1 MKLADRIAVVTG
13 AAKGM
18 GRDICLTLARE
29 GANLAIAARE
39 PAPLEA
45 LAREITALGRR
56 ALVVPTDVTDEP
68 AVERLMARA
77 RETFGR
83 IDILINAAGVTGPIE
98 TPVWEIKADDFD
110 QVIAVNL
117 RGTFLPT
124 KHVLPGMIEQRYGK
138 IVNISG
144 TSGLRGYKYR
154 AAYSSSKWALRGFT
168 RTVALEAGPHNI
180 NVNALHPGIVGG
192 DRMAKLCREKAKKR
206 GWTPERVYQEYVDEM
221 ALRRVT
227 VAQDIANA
235 VLFLVSDDSRQHDG
249 AIGHGRR
256 RLGRLTPPGGPMNT
270 VESPARL
277 VRVARRRH
285 PLARRLRPGPAAAG
299 RPLRRR
305 ARWISSRPR
314 RSSAPSV
321 TRGRSPRAARSAWGP
336 SSSRWIP
343 RRSRRCGSTPP
354 TRSSRSPRA

>member
-39 PAPLEA
+39 AAPLEA
-45 LAREITALGRR
+45 LGREITALGRKVV
-56 ALVVPTDVTDEP
+56 VVPTDVTDEA
-68 AVERLMARA
+68 AVERLVARA

-83 IDILINAAGVTGPIE
+83 IDILVNAAGVTGPIE

-124 KHVLPGMIEQRYGK
+124 KHVLPTMIKQRYGK

-168 RTVALEAGPHNI
+168 RTVALEAGPYNI

-192 DRMAKLCREKAKKR
+192 DRMDKLCREKAKKR
-206 GWTPERVYQEYVDEM
+206 GWTPEQVYQEYVDEM

-227 VAQDIANA
+227 IAQDIANA
-235 VLFLVSDDSRQHDG
+235 VLFLVSDDSSNMTGQ
-249 AIGHGRR
+249 
-256 RLGRLTPPGGPMNT
+256 
-270 VESPARL
+270 
-277 VRVARRRH
+277 
-285 PLARRLRPGPAAAG
+285 
-299 RPLRRR
+299 
-305 ARWISSRPR
+305 
-314 RSSAPSV
+314 SV
-321 TRGRSPRAARSAWGP
+321 TVDGGWDV
-336 SSSRWIP
+336 
-343 RRSRRCGSTPP
+343 
-354 TRSSRSPRA
+354 